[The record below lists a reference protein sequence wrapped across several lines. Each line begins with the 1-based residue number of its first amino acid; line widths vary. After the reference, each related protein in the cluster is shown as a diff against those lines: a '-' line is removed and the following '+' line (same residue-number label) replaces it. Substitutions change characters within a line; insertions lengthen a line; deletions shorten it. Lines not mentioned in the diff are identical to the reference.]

1 MGGQMLPTLDAAK
14 LKMFAPLP
22 ETVPL
27 KTTGPVEAQVVLGR
41 MLFYDTRLS
50 KSQTIACN
58 SCHDLSNYGVDGE
71 PTSEGFKGQRGD
83 RNSPTVYNAAAHFVQ
98 FWDGRAS
105 DVEAGEGTG
114 AESRGD
120 GYVLRGGGDRRIG
133 IDAGIRCRF
142 QTSVPKRREAGY
154 V

>member
-1 MGGQMLPTLDAAK
+1 
-14 LKMFAPLP
+14 MFAPLP

-71 PTSEGFKGQRGD
+71 PTSEGSRGQRGETAIH
-83 RNSPTVYNAAAHFVQ
+83 RRSTTPQRISCSSGTAAHPM
-98 FWDGRAS
+98 WRP
-105 DVEAGEGTG
+105 
-114 AESRGD
+114 R
-120 GYVLRGGGDRRIG
+120 RRDR
-133 IDAGIRCRF
+133 C
-142 QTSVPKRREAGY
+142 
-154 V
+154 